1 MKEFKQKIIDAIV
14 EDAKSV
20 KIVSLYKTA
29 QELGYNHISEQ
40 DCRDILGA
48 VKKALPDYT
57 PVKMLDHQQYR
68 NKATASLFTTLCFV
82 DKELEFGDGAEFTKN
97 D

>member
-48 VKKALPDYT
+48 VQKRLPDYR
-57 PVKMLDHQQYR
+57 PMQICKNHL
-68 NKATASLFTTLCFV
+68 NESLYTTLCFV
-82 DKELEFGDGAEFTKN
+82 QNDVEFDDGEDF
-97 D
+97 